1 MTGSLAVLRNE
12 VRLLRHDPVPPAI
25 LVAMPIVLMA
35 LLSRSMDLPLAYEG
49 FNAPGSTQTVPGMAC
64 VFAFFGVGILGFG
77 VFREHGW
84 RTWTRLRLSGLSG
97 PSLILGKLLLPTLL
111 LAGQHVILFAV
122 GYQFLDLRANGSW
135 VAAAL
140 VATCFSAVVLAAGL
154 AATALLSTVQQLNA
168 VTNLGAMIA
177 GGLGGGFVP
186 VSLLPD
192 WVQPLAPGSPVKW
205 AMDGYRTAFLEYDVG
220 VRDVVNP
227 CLVLLAFAAGF
238 ALVATLALRR
248 NIDAPKRTWG

>member
-1 MTGSLAVLRNE
+1 MPA
-12 VRLLRHDPVPPAI
+12 AI

-49 FNAPGSTQTVPGMAC
+49 FNAPGSAQTVPGLAC
-64 VFAFFGVGILGFG
+64 VFAFFCVGILGFG

-84 RTWTRLRLSGLSG
+84 NTWTRLRLSGLSG
-97 PSLILGKLLLPTLL
+97 PQLILGKLSLPVLML
-111 LAGQHVILFAV
+111 GVQHVILFTV
-122 GYQFLDLRANGSW
+122 GYLTLGLRANGSW
-135 VAAAL
+135 AAVAV
-140 VATCFSAVVLAAGL
+140 VAVCFSLVVIAAGL
-154 AATALLSTVQQLNA
+154 LATAVLSTVQQLNA
-168 VTNLGAMIA
+168 VTNLGGMIA

-205 AMDGYRTAFLEYDVG
+205 AMDGYRTAFREYDTTVA
-220 VRDVVNP
+220 DVVEP

-238 ALVATLALRR
+238 ALVAVLVLRR
-248 NIDAPKRTWG
+248 GIDAPKRTWG

>member
-1 MTGSLAVLRNE
+1 MTGAVAVLRNE
-12 VRLLRHDPVPPAI
+12 TRLLRHDPVPPAI

-49 FNAPGSTQTVPGMAC
+49 FNAPGSAQTVPGMAC
-64 VFAFFGVGILGFG
+64 VFAFFGVGIIGFG
-77 VFREHGW
+77 IFREHGW

-97 PSLILGKLLLPTLL
+97 PQLILGKLSLPVLM
-111 LAGQHVILFAV
+111 LAVQHLVLFSV
-122 GYQFLDLRANGSW
+122 GYLTLGLRANGSW
-135 VAAAL
+135 AAAAL
-140 VATCFSAVVLAAGL
+140 VAACFSLVVIAAGL

-205 AMDGYRTAFLEYDVG
+205 AMDGYRTAFLEYDTTVA
-220 VRDVVNP
+220 DVVTP

-238 ALVATLALRR
+238 ALLAAVVLRR
-248 NIDAPKRTWG
+248 TIDAPKRTWG